1 MKAYL
6 ALEDGTFLE
15 GDGFGAEG
23 VAKGELVFETGMT
36 GYVEALTDPSY
47 NGQLLMLTYP
57 MVGNYGVDSEDYQS
71 DGIKAE
77 ALVIRDLCRY
87 PSNWRSE
94 KSLEEFLKEYD
105 IPGIEGIDTRM
116 LTRKARIHGTMKA
129 VLYVGDEEV
138 DEDEL
143 LHEAKEQPSIKGK
156 DYLVPEV
163 SSEEIK
169 RFENGGDLELVLV
182 DCGYKENILTNT
194 LKQGINVTT
203 VPYDTSAKK
212 ILDLDPD
219 GVLVSNGPGN
229 PAVLDETIDNIKELI
244 GETVLYGICL
254 GNQLIS
260 LALGAETFKL
270 KFGHRGINQPVKDLD
285 SGRVFIS
292 TQNHGFAV
300 MEESLKDVGLR
311 VTQINLNDNTIEAVE
326 HEDMPIKAAQ
336 YHPEAGPGPHDT
348 YFFFEDLR
356 ESLEENKNR

>member
-15 GDGFGAEG
+15 GEGFGAEG
-23 VAKGELVFETGMT
+23 KAKGELVFETGMT

-57 MVGNYGVDSEDYQS
+57 MVGNYGVNPEHYQS

-77 ALVIRDLCRY
+77 ALVLRDLCRY
-87 PSNWRSE
+87 PSNGTSE
-94 KSLEEFLKEYD
+94 KSLNEFLEEYD
-105 IPGIEGIDTRM
+105 IPGVEGIDTRM

-129 VLYVGDEEV
+129 VLYVGNEEM
-138 DEDEL
+138 EKDEL
-143 LHEAKEQPSIKGK
+143 VREAKEQPGIKEK
-156 DYLVPEV
+156 EYLVPEM
-163 SSEEIK
+163 SSEEVQ
-169 RFENGGDLELVLV
+169 RFENGGDLDLVML
-182 DCGYKENILTNT
+182 DCGYKKNILTNI
-194 LKQGINVTT
+194 LKEDINVTI
-203 VPYDTSAKK
+203 VPYDTTADE
-212 ILDLDPD
+212 ILDYEPD

-229 PAVLDETIDNIKELI
+229 PALLDETIENIRDLI

-270 KFGHRGINQPVKDLD
+270 KFGHRGINHPVKDLE

-300 MEESLKDVGLR
+300 TRESLKDVGLE
-311 VTQINLNDNTIEAVE
+311 VTEINLNDDTVEGVE
-326 HEDMPIKAAQ
+326 HEEMPIKAVQ

-348 YFFFEDLR
+348 YFFFEELR
-356 ESLEENKNR
+356 KSLESNES

>member
-23 VAKGELVFETGMT
+23 KAKGELVFETGMT

-57 MVGNYGVDSEDYQS
+57 MVGNYGVSEDDYQA

-87 PSNWRSE
+87 PSNWKSE
-94 KSLEEFLKEYD
+94 KTLDEFLKEYD

-138 DEDEL
+138 GEEEL
-143 LHEAKEQPSIKGK
+143 VQEAKEQPSIKEK
-156 DYLVPEV
+156 EHLVPEMSNEQV
-163 SSEEIK
+163 QRYED
-169 RFENGGDLELVLV
+169 GGDLELVMI
-182 DCGYKENILTNT
+182 DCGYKKNILENT
-194 LKQGINVTT
+194 LKQDINVTI
-203 VPYDTSAKK
+203 VPYDTSAEE
-212 ILDLDPD
+212 ILDLEPD

-229 PAVLDETIDNIKELI
+229 PALLDETIENIEKLI

-270 KFGHRGINQPVKDLD
+270 KFGHRGINHPVKDLE

-300 MEESLKDVGLR
+300 TRESLKDVGLE
-311 VTQINLNDNTIEAVE
+311 VTQINLNDETVEGVE
-326 HEDMPIKAAQ
+326 HKDMPIKAVQ

-348 YFFFEDLR
+348 YFFFDDLR
-356 ESLEENKNR
+356 ESLEKNKN

>member
-15 GDGFGAEG
+15 GEGFGAEG
-23 VAKGELVFETGMT
+23 RAKGELVFETGMS

-47 NGQLLMLTYP
+47 NGQILMLTYP
-57 MVGNYGVDSEDYQS
+57 LIGNYGVSPEDYQS

-94 KSLEEFLKEYD
+94 KSLDDFLKEFE
-105 IPGIEGIDTRM
+105 IPGIENIDTRM
-116 LTRKARIHGTMKA
+116 LTRKARIHGTMKS
-129 VLYVGDEEV
+129 VLSVGEGEV
-138 DEDEL
+138 DEGEL
-143 LHEAKEQPSIKGK
+143 VREAREQESIKEK
-156 DYLVPEV
+156 DYLVEEV
-163 SSEEIK
+163 SIEETQ
-169 RFENGGDLELVLV
+169 RFEDGGDLELVMI
-182 DCGYKENILTNT
+182 DCGYKRNILTNT
-194 LKQGINVTT
+194 LKEGINVTI
-203 VPYDTSAKK
+203 VPHDASADE
-212 ILDLDPD
+212 ILGLEPD

-229 PAVLDETIDNIKELI
+229 PAVLDKTIETVKKLL

-270 KFGHRGINQPVKDLD
+270 KFGHRGINHPVKDFET
-285 SGRVFIS
+285 GRVFIS

-300 MEESLKDVGLR
+300 REDTLEEAGLK
-311 VTQINLNDNTIEAVE
+311 VTQRSLNDQTVE
-326 HEDMPIKAAQ
+326 GVRHEDMPINAVQ

-356 ESLEENKNR
+356 ESLERNE

>member
-15 GDGFGAEG
+15 GKGFGAPG
-23 VAKGELVFETGMT
+23 KAKGELVFETGMT

-57 MVGNYGVDSEDYQS
+57 LIGNYGVNSDDYQS

-94 KSLEEFLKEYD
+94 KNLNEFLKEFD
-105 IPGIEGIDTRM
+105 IPGIEDIDTRM
-116 LTRKARIHGTMKA
+116 LTRKARIHGTMKS
-129 VLYVGDEEV
+129 VLSVGEENV
-138 DEDEL
+138 TKEEL
-143 LHEAKEQPSIKGK
+143 VREAKEQTGIKEK
-156 DYLVPEV
+156 EYLVEEV
-163 SSEEIK
+163 SSKETQ
-169 RFENGGDLELVLV
+169 RFENGGDLELVMI
-182 DCGYKENILTNT
+182 DCGYKQNILQNV
-194 LKQGINVTT
+194 LKEGINVTT
-203 VPYDTSAKK
+203 VPHDTSAEE
-212 ILDLDPD
+212 ILGLDPD
-219 GVLVSNGPGN
+219 GVLISNGPGN
-229 PAVLDETIDNIKELI
+229 PALLDSTIETAKNLL

-254 GNQLIS
+254 GNQIIS

-270 KFGHRGINQPVKDLD
+270 KFGHRGINHPVKDLE

-300 MEESLKDVGLR
+300 TEESLQEVGLE
-311 VTQINLNDNTIEAVE
+311 VTQRSLNDNTVEAVE
-326 HEDMPIKAAQ
+326 HKDMPIKAVQ

-356 ESLEENKNR
+356 ESLEENR